1 MTFKEQ
7 GVIIKLSIGKGNQPL
22 KIKNKKIQKK
32 KEVFTMAEFD
42 TLNMADFAADAAPAA
57 APAEGA
63 KAKKNVVMKELQKT
77 GVDAL
82 NSMSEAEKST
92 LGAKKDTLK
101 FQGYAVLSSK
111 KTDIKRRKN
120 GEKQVEKN
128 GEMVTVPNYENIYI
142 PKSIGVAFVSTEN
155 IEVPVVDVSV
165 TPSNVDVKNVEV
177 GSRPVAAG
185 QMFILTPV
193 EALYFCSRSEYSNQ
207 FTTDAYGPGYMH
219 LNCASFS
226 INDAKGLPTP
236 TFHLES
242 GAARDMEIAVDKNVG
257 TADAPQWV
265 VGDDAEFQRFAP
277 MLAPKTVTRASAPK
291 VEKPAD
297 YKQVVTAAAIRNLL
311 GR

>member
-1 MTFKEQ
+1 
-7 GVIIKLSIGKGNQPL
+7 
-22 KIKNKKIQKK
+22 
-32 KEVFTMAEFD
+32 MAEFD
-42 TLNMADFAADAAPAA
+42 TLNMNDFAAGAEAPVQ

-63 KAKKNVVMKELQKT
+63 KKQKSVVMKELQKT
-77 GVDAL
+77 GVQAL
-82 NSMSEAEKST
+82 EGMSEAEKAA
-92 LGAKKDTLK
+92 LGSKKDTLK

-120 GEKQVEKN
+120 GD
-128 GEMVTVPNYENIYI
+128 NYENIYI
-142 PKSIGVAFVSTEN
+142 PKSVGIAFVSTEN
-155 IEVPVVDVSV
+155 IEVPVVDINV
-165 TPSNVDVKNVEV
+165 TPGNADVANLAI

-193 EALYFCSRSEYSNQ
+193 EALYFCSKSEYSNQ
-207 FTTDAYGPGYMH
+207 FTTDSYGPGYMH
-219 LNCASFS
+219 LNCASFDM
-226 INDAKGLPTP
+226 NDSKGLPTP

-242 GAARDMEIAVDKNVG
+242 GAARDMEIPVDKNVG

-277 MLAPKTVTRASAPK
+277 MLAPKAVKRAAAPK
-291 VEKPAD
+291 AEKPAD